1 MPLPRMGDSLPMD
14 CGDGVFK
21 RRELHTHR
29 FQMFTLFSAPVETID
44 TKVPDFT
51 PKEDFFPEDKG
62 VIKVSPASEFGKE
75 IEVVPSRGALVE
87 SIGDELIGLPAPT
100 KNMQWVDWIDY
111 DINSQ
116 VNTCTK
122 IDMPAT
128 WSVTGFSEKY
138 GSVIS
143 GFDDM
148 GNKQKYY
155 ISDITDGDMLMTDGM
170 TSFRNVSFVADWKR
184 EQIDKANKKRK
195 EMINDG
201 TIYGGKDDLLGR
213 DSFFPVGDT
222 TASENIPAHEG
233 KGDIFTV
240 DDIVIADF

>member
-1 MPLPRMGDSLPMD
+1 MVCSRGES
-14 CGDGVFK
+14 F
-21 RRELHTHR
+21 TTYTN
-29 FQMFTLFSAPVETID
+29 QMFRLFSAAVETID

-51 PKEDFFPEDKG
+51 PKEDFFQEDIG
-62 VIKVSPASEFGKE
+62 VMKVSPTPEFGKE
-75 IEVVPSRGALVE
+75 IDVVPALEAHDE
-87 SIGDELIGLPAPT
+87 SIGDELTGLPAPA
-100 KNMQWVDWIDY
+100 KNMQWVDWVDY
-111 DINSQ
+111 DINDQ

-122 IDMPAT
+122 IDMPAA
-128 WSVTGFSEKY
+128 WSVTDLSEKY

-170 TSFRNVSFVADWKR
+170 KSHGNVAFIADWKQ
-184 EQIDKANKKRK
+184 EEIEKANKRL

-222 TASENIPAHEG
+222 TSAANIPAHEG
-233 KGDIFTV
+233 KADIFTV
-240 DDIVIADF
+240 DDILIADF